1 MATSSKSRSERR
13 QEEVFAP
20 EMQVTRYDQ
29 VSSGLIAT
37 VLGLAALMGI
47 LTATWL
53 MNRPDDVQQNVP
65 IELIELP
72 GGVEDGAI
80 DETLLVESPE
90 DPIPDAAPEQMEDEI
105 VEVEEVFES
114 LTELAEVSAEQLVQQ
129 VETDAQTSGE
139 VGSREG
145 TGRRARGLDSGQGGL
160 PPEQRWYIQFGDERD
175 LDEYARQ
182 LDFFGIELGAIMP
195 DGRLIYLLNLAA
207 ARPTQRES
215 RSGASEARLYMS
227 WQGGKRQQADAELF
241 RKAGLDVKS
250 SRILHFYPLQTERL
264 LATLEQQYANRTIA
278 EIRRTYFLVESDG
291 DGYQFRVTRQS
302 TLQ

>member
-1 MATSSKSRSERR
+1 MAASTAQDRDRRSEK
-13 QEEVFAP
+13 VFAP
-20 EMQVTRYDQ
+20 EMQVTRYDR
-29 VSSGLIAT
+29 VSSGLLAT
-37 VLGLAALMGI
+37 VIGLACAAGG

-53 MNRPDDVQQNVP
+53 MNRPDDVQQTVP
-65 IELIELP
+65 VELIELP

-90 DPIPDAAPEQMEDEI
+90 DPIPDAAPEQMEDEL

-129 VETDAQTSGE
+129 FETDAQTSGE

-145 TGRRARGLDSGQGGL
+145 SGRRARGLDSGQAGL

-175 LDEYARQ
+175 LQEYARQ

-195 DGRLIYLLNLAA
+195 DGRLVYLSNLSAA
-207 ARPTQRES
+207 QPTQRES
-215 RSGASEARLYMS
+215 RSGGSETRLYMS

-241 RKAGLDVKS
+241 RKAGLNVKS
-250 SRILHFYPLQTERL
+250 SRILHFYPERTERL
-264 LATLEQQYANRTIA
+264 LATLETQYANRAIA
-278 EIRRTYFLVESDG
+278 EIRRTYFVVEPNG
-291 DGYQFRVTRQS
+291 NGYQFRVTRQS
-302 TLQ
+302 ALQ